1 MELSDELYDRIEE
14 LSETGN
20 EAMESEDYAK
30 AISCFQ
36 EALDILPEPK
46 EDWEAY
52 LWLVGSIGDAHFMMG
67 NYGKSLEFF
76 RKCYNIG
83 ETDNP
88 FILLRLGENYL
99 EMEDETNA
107 TEFLL
112 RAYMQ
117 VMPLQSIWRNEASAN
132 HRILRLWRTRL
143 SNVWCSVYGIWPR
156 RFPLHYHRPS
166 RFPTFPFR
174 KPRTAR
180 TQVPLTTKK
189 RPSAGK

>member
-1 MELSDELYDRIEE
+1 MELSDELYVRVEE

-20 EAMESEDYAK
+20 EAMENEDYAK

-36 EALDILPEPK
+36 KALDILPEPK

-52 LWLVGSIGDAHFMMG
+52 LWLAGSIGDAYFMMR

-99 EMEDETNA
+99 ELEDETNA

-112 RAYMQ
+112 RAYMLEGKKN
-117 VMPLQSIWRNEASAN
+117 LQG
-132 HRILRLWRTRL
+132 RLEIFPMAVQACESQTKIITKLYDTHEKGNNRQNQATGRQRGKPEREFIERGSL
-143 SNVWCSVYGIWPR
+143 CHYIRYGP
-156 RFPLHYHRPS
+156 
-166 RFPTFPFR
+166 
-174 KPRTAR
+174 
-180 TQVPLTTKK
+180 VP
-189 RPSAGK
+189 

>member
-112 RAYMQ
+112 RAYMLEGEIGRAH
-117 VMPLQSIWRNEASAN
+117 V
-132 HRILRLWRTRL
+132 
-143 SNVWCSVYGIWPR
+143 
-156 RFPLHYHRPS
+156 
-166 RFPTFPFR
+166 
-174 KPRTAR
+174 
-180 TQVPLTTKK
+180 
-189 RPSAGK
+189 

>member
-52 LWLVGSIGDAHFMMG
+52 LWLVGSIGDAIHDG
-67 NYGKSLEFF
+67 ELRQVAGVF

-112 RAYMQ
+112 RAYMLEGEKIFKEDWKYFQ
-117 VMPLQSIWRNEASAN
+117 W
-132 HRILRLWRTRL
+132 L
-143 SNVWCSVYGIWPR
+143 SGHVNLKQNNNKIIRHS
-156 RFPLHYHRPS
+156 
-166 RFPTFPFR
+166 
-174 KPRTAR
+174 
-180 TQVPLTTKK
+180 
-189 RPSAGK
+189 

>member
-112 RAYMQ
+112 RAYMLEGEKIFKEDWKYSMAVRACESQ
-117 VMPLQSIWRNEASAN
+117 TKIITKL
-132 HRILRLWRTRL
+132 
-143 SNVWCSVYGIWPR
+143 YGTHEKGNNRQNQATGRQRSKPER
-156 RFPLHYHRPS
+156 EFTERGSLCHYIRYGL
-166 RFPTFPFR
+166 
-174 KPRTAR
+174 
-180 TQVPLTTKK
+180 VP
-189 RPSAGK
+189 

>member
-1 MELSDELYDRIEE
+1 MCIRDS
-14 LSETGN
+14 
-20 EAMESEDYAK
+20 
-30 AISCFQ
+30 
-36 EALDILPEPK
+36 PEPK

-112 RAYMQ
+112 RAYMLEGEKIFKEDWKYFQ
-117 VMPLQSIWRNEASAN
+117 W
-132 HRILRLWRTRL
+132 L
-143 SNVWCSVYGIWPR
+143 SGHVN
-156 RFPLHYHRPS
+156 L
-166 RFPTFPFR
+166 
-174 KPRTAR
+174 K
-180 TQVPLTTKK
+180 QK
-189 RPSAGK
+189 

>member
-1 MELSDELYDRIEE
+1 
-14 LSETGN
+14 
-20 EAMESEDYAK
+20 MESEDYAK

-52 LWLVGSIGDAHFMMG
+52 LWLAGSIGDAHFMMG

-99 EMEDETNA
+99 EMEDET
-107 TEFLL
+107 
-112 RAYMQ
+112 MQ
-117 VMPLQSIWRNEASAN
+117 LNFFSAPICSKGKRFSRKTGN
-132 HRILRLWRTRL
+132 I
-143 SNVWCSVYGIWPR
+143 SNGCPGM
-156 RFPLHYHRPS
+156 
-166 RFPTFPFR
+166 
-174 KPRTAR
+174 
-180 TQVPLTTKK
+180 
-189 RPSAGK
+189 

>member
-30 AISCFQ
+30 AISCF
-36 EALDILPEPK
+36 L
-46 EDWEAY
+46 
-52 LWLVGSIGDAHFMMG
+52 MG

-112 RAYMQ
+112 RAYMLEGEKIFKEDWKYFQ
-117 VMPLQSIWRNEASAN
+117 W
-132 HRILRLWRTRL
+132 L
-143 SNVWCSVYGIWPR
+143 SGHVN
-156 RFPLHYHRPS
+156 L
-166 RFPTFPFR
+166 
-174 KPRTAR
+174 K
-180 TQVPLTTKK
+180 QK
-189 RPSAGK
+189 

>member
-14 LSETGN
+14 LSET
-20 EAMESEDYAK
+20 EMRRWKAKITRK

-52 LWLVGSIGDAHFMMG
+52 LWLTGSIGDAHFMMG
-67 NYGKSLEFF
+67 NYGKSLGVF

-112 RAYMQ
+112 RAYMLEGEKDFQ
-117 VMPLQSIWRNEASAN
+117 G
-132 HRILRLWRTRL
+132 RLEIFPMAVRACESQTKIITKL
-143 SNVWCSVYGIWPR
+143 YGTHEKGNNRQNQATGRQRSKPEREFIER
-156 RFPLHYHRPS
+156 GSLCHYIRYGL
-166 RFPTFPFR
+166 
-174 KPRTAR
+174 
-180 TQVPLTTKK
+180 VP
-189 RPSAGK
+189 

>member
-1 MELSDELYDRIEE
+1 MNC
-14 LSETGN
+14 TT
-20 EAMESEDYAK
+20 ESKNCQKREMRRWKAK
-30 AISCFQ
+30 ITRKPSPVLQ

-112 RAYMQ
+112 RAYMLEGEKIFKEDWKYFQ
-117 VMPLQSIWRNEASAN
+117 W
-132 HRILRLWRTRL
+132 L
-143 SNVWCSVYGIWPR
+143 SGHVN
-156 RFPLHYHRPS
+156 L
-166 RFPTFPFR
+166 
-174 KPRTAR
+174 K
-180 TQVPLTTKK
+180 QK
-189 RPSAGK
+189 

>member
-52 LWLVGSIGDAHFMMG
+52 LWLAGSIGDAHFMMG

-99 EMEDETNA
+99 LEGEKIFKEDWKY
-107 TEFLL
+107 F
-112 RAYMQ
+112 Q
-117 VMPLQSIWRNEASAN
+117 W
-132 HRILRLWRTRL
+132 L
-143 SNVWCSVYGIWPR
+143 SGHVN
-156 RFPLHYHRPS
+156 L
-166 RFPTFPFR
+166 
-174 KPRTAR
+174 K
-180 TQVPLTTKK
+180 QK
-189 RPSAGK
+189 

>member
-52 LWLVGSIGDAHFMMG
+52 LWLAGSIGDAHFMMG

-107 TEFLL
+107 TENHQSKKIHRFIMRSWANFHHCNLSASDGEFFLFD
-112 RAYMQ
+112 
-117 VMPLQSIWRNEASAN
+117 SS
-132 HRILRLWRTRL
+132 
-143 SNVWCSVYGIWPR
+143 SD
-156 RFPLHYHRPS
+156 
-166 RFPTFPFR
+166 
-174 KPRTAR
+174 
-180 TQVPLTTKK
+180 
-189 RPSAGK
+189 